1 MGNAVVVERMGAW
14 SHSTK
19 QRTRGTL
26 EGSIV
31 EKYLYSSVSVDNT
44 RVIRAKMPSYSQK
57 VTVDYSRYAGVG

>member
-1 MGNAVVVERMGAW
+1 MHHPMLPTVQGSFRTADTPGKSLTGQLMGNAVVVERMGAW

-31 EKYLYSSVSVDNT
+31 D
-44 RVIRAKMPSYSQK
+44 
-57 VTVDYSRYAGVG
+57 